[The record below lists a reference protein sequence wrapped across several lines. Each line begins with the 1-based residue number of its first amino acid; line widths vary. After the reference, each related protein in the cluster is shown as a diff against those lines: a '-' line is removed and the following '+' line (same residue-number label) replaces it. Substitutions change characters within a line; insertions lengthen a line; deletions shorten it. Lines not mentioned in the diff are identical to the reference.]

1 MSENFAEMLANEEW
15 KEIHTGEVVYGPIFG
30 KESHC
35 AENGQYPFSI
45 SEEFLDK
52 NPDYPELNTCGIY
65 LLDLNQTLQYHT
77 RIFLTNLL

>member
-1 MSENFAEMLANEEW
+1 MD
-15 KEIHTGEVVYGPIFG
+15 PIFG

-52 NPDYPELNTCGIY
+52 NPNYPELNTCGIY
-65 LLDLNQTLQYHT
+65 LLDLINWKDSP
-77 RIFLTNLL
+77 RCR